1 MYNRYIPEG
10 GHYVRIS
17 ADEPTSASRREAS
30 RRPPSGSAAPT
41 GQRTVFGGKLPDLAA
56 LLGLKNGTEGK
67 ENAGGLAGILN
78 LLKLDH
84 LDTGDILLLLI
95 LLFLFLEGDNL
106 ELVITL
112 ALMLLLGLGDD
123 EEEGISCE

>member
-17 ADEPTSASRREAS
+17 ADEPASAHRREAS
-30 RRPPSGSAAPT
+30 RRPSGGSDASA
-41 GQRTVFGGKLPDLAA
+41 GQGTMPGGRLPDFAA
-56 LLGLKNGTEGK
+56 LLGLKKGTEGK

-78 LLKLDH
+78 LLKLDR
-84 LDTGDILLLLI
+84 LDTGDILVLLI

-123 EEEGISCE
+123 EEKADQS

>member
-10 GHYVRIS
+10 GRYVRIS
-17 ADEPTSASRREAS
+17 AEEPT
-30 RRPPSGSAAPT
+30 PPPGRNRAPEPTTGHKTQTSWESSFSDSGW
-41 GQRTVFGGKLPDLAA
+41 PDFAA
-56 LLGLKNGTEGK
+56 LLGLKKGSGQK

-78 LLKLDH
+78 LLKLDR

-95 LLFLFLEGDNL
+95 VLFLFLEGDNL

-112 ALMLLLGLGDD
+112 GLMLLLGLGDD
-123 EEEGISCE
+123 EEDE